1 MRSTKAFGV
10 VSGRGYKNRRREF
23 AQPEA
28 GDHDDPHG
36 IVRLESLEDRRD
48 LVFHLRGHRVQLV
61 GSVEPDGRDG
71 PRRSTRIVS
80 DAVAAPP

>member
-28 GDHDDPHG
+28 GEHDEPHG
-36 IVRLESLEDRRD
+36 IVRLESLEDRQD
-48 LVFHLRGHRVQLV
+48 LVLHLRGHPVQLV
-61 GSVEPDGRDG
+61 GRLNRMG
-71 PRRSTRIVS
+71 PL
-80 DAVAAPP
+80 